1 MIPKIIYMCYKDL
14 DILKKYSENW
24 KRLNPDYEIKL
35 YDDNMCKEFLK
46 KEFSNLHYNVFNYI
60 KDGPIKADFWRVC
73 ILYKYG
79 GIYIDADIEPL
90 VPINSFVEK
99 NVDFVTCSS
108 SRFYALLNPS
118 FIMAASGNN
127 ILKKCIDVYIE
138 KYNEKQVYSYIMW
151 SIVNIMKNYN
161 VLDIKNINK
170 KCGIY
175 NSDSYKIQILEEKSF
190 YDSYKDHMVYNNI
203 KIFNNRYKT
212 YDQKNHKFIE

>member
-1 MIPKIIYMCYKDL
+1 MCYKDL